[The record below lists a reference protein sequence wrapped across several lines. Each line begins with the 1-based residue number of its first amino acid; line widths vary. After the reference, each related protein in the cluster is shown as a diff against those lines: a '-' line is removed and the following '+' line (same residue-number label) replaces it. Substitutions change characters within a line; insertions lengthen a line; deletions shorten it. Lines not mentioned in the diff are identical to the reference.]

1 MTDYCNGFACP
12 STRGR
17 AGRTSRLL
25 ALGKDHWQVRRS
37 SFIIRL
43 VSDSMT
49 IAGATFLD
57 LNSITRSVFAPFEP
71 LSTDSRL
78 RP

>member
-1 MTDYCNGFACP
+1 MTDYCNGLACP

-25 ALGKDHWQVRRS
+25 ALGKDQVCRS
-37 SFIIRL
+37 SFVIRH
-43 VSDSMT
+43 VSNSIT
-49 IAGATFLD
+49 IAGVTFPD
-57 LNSITRSVFAPFEP
+57 LNSITTLVFAPFEP